1 LKKKKIIE
9 GLNVYETFVKII
21 FSAHI
26 PRRMEKKNN
35 PKKKKLT
42 FQNKKRKKVGE
53 WKGGKWSSVIKIK
66 GCGRGNNKRGREIIT
81 LTTHH
86 SINIDRHTQI
96 PF

>member
-35 PKKKKLT
+35 PQQQKNNIPKLKET
-42 FQNKKRKKVGE
+42 ERV
-53 WKGGKWSSVIKIK
+53 
-66 GCGRGNNKRGREIIT
+66 R
-81 LTTHH
+81 
-86 SINIDRHTQI
+86 IDMMKLELSY
-96 PF
+96 